1 MLSWILK
8 KQRTFLGHRLTLVRR
23 PERFETLVKTH
34 KVSKQDAYDI
44 TSEVFKPTMDIQ
56 QEVKKT
62 IDEKQNE
69 LIEQLQKN
77 QKAITSGL
85 EDVLLFNQLPDV
97 TSQSTTSQSTK
108 SQPITSKATNYLS
121 VTNQ

>member
-1 MLSWILK
+1 MNIEKTK
-8 KQRTFLGHRLTLVRR
+8 KLLRSQIDAGQETRKVRD
-23 PERFETLVKTH
+23 VIKTH

-44 TSEVFKPTMDIQ
+44 TSKVFKPTMDIQ

-85 EDVLLFNQLPDV
+85 EDVLLFNQLPDA
-97 TSQSTTSQSTK
+97 TSQSTK
-108 SQPITSKATNYLS
+108 SQPITSKPTNYLS